1 MKSCSS
7 IAAVWLLSN
16 TAESF
21 TLNAI
26 GIHNLQIGESIV
38 STQHTPIR
46 QSASTCTNSRHHT
59 TTSTSLHMAYGKYND
74 GRSSSRYA
82 SNADRTKRQS
92 RVGHVVRSELA
103 TILHN
108 GSSIKNDDDPIED
121 ELRRRINI
129 VHADVSPDLRQARVT
144 VSVMAG
150 KDKMEDVIAK
160 RRAYAW
166 LVQNTKS
173 IRHSLAQRMKH
184 MKASPDVTFVQVDVG
199 AAVDVMQLIEKV
211 SKGYK
216 RDDVLD
222 MGYDDDEF
230 DEEDGWIDEAD
241 EGEGGA
247 DDDEGDDYD
256 EEDWEDFDDE
266 EGILIEMNDEE

>member
-1 MKSCSS
+1 
-7 IAAVWLLSN
+7 
-16 TAESF
+16 
-21 TLNAI
+21 
-26 GIHNLQIGESIV
+26 
-38 STQHTPIR
+38 
-46 QSASTCTNSRHHT
+46 
-59 TTSTSLHMAYGKYND
+59 
-74 GRSSSRYA
+74 
-82 SNADRTKRQS
+82 
-92 RVGHVVRSELA
+92 
-103 TILHN
+103 
-108 GSSIKNDDDPIED
+108 IED

-211 SKGYK
+211 SKGY
-216 RDDVLD
+216 
-222 MGYDDDEF
+222 
-230 DEEDGWIDEAD
+230 
-241 EGEGGA
+241 
-247 DDDEGDDYD
+247 
-256 EEDWEDFDDE
+256 
-266 EGILIEMNDEE
+266 